1 MNKAPHH
8 RRFTP
13 LSRAGYGQG
22 SKEEKMTIREESE
35 SDISAIQQVERAAF
49 GRENEAHLV
58 DALRRNQKLTIS
70 LVAEIGGEIVGHIVL
85 SEMRME
91 PPPSDHRVLGLAPVS
106 VQPGHQRKGIGSSLI
121 IRGLKMAHEKGYTH
135 AVLLGEPQYYRR
147 FGFIPAVSFGI
158 KNEYTSGDEFMIK
171 ALDDS
176 AMPREVVMKYQAE
189 FSCV

>member
-1 MNKAPHH
+1 MP
-8 RRFTP
+8 RR
-13 LSRAGYGQG
+13 RYGQG
-22 SKEEKMTIREESE
+22 STEEEMTIREDRE
-35 SDISAIQQVERAAF
+35 SDIPAIEGVERAAF
-49 GRENEAHLV
+49 GQENEAHLV
-58 DALRRNQKLTIS
+58 DALRRNQKLIIS
-70 LVAEIGGEIVGHIVL
+70 LVAEIGGEIVGHIAF
-85 SEMRME
+85 SEMRLE
-91 PPPSDHRVLGLAPVS
+91 PSPSDHLVLGVAPVA

-176 AMPREVVMKYQAE
+176 AMPREVVMKYQPE
-189 FSCV
+189 FSCM